1 MIYTITLNP
10 SIDYIV
16 RLDKLTTGITNR
28 TTSEEY
34 YYGGKGINVSLVLAE
49 LDLDSTAYG
58 FVAGFTGKA
67 IENGIRNDHI
77 ITDFIKLKEGI
88 SRINIKIK
96 AGEETEINGQGPHI
110 TEQELE
116 RLLQKIDRLSNG
128 DTLVL
133 AGSIPNTMPDDVYER
148 MMERIRFKSVRIV
161 VDATKKLLVNSLKYK
176 PFLIKPNR
184 QELSEIFDVE
194 VKTEDDIERYAKEL
208 QKLGARNV
216 LISLGGEGAMLID
229 ENGKKYKAG
238 VMKEKVLNTV
248 GSGDSMVA
256 GFVAGYEKSGDYAY
270 ALKIGSVCG
279 NATAFLPGL
288 ATKEKIEE
296 LLERFDKEA
305 GLQ

>member
-1 MIYTITLNP
+1 MIYTVTLNP

-16 RLDKLTTGITNR
+16 RLDKLTSGITNR

-34 YYGGKGINVSLVLAE
+34 YYGGKGINVSMVLAE
-49 LDLDSTAYG
+49 LDIDSTAYG

-77 ITDFIKLKEGI
+77 ITDFIKLKNGI

-96 AGEETEINGQGPHI
+96 AGEETEINCQGPHI
-110 TEQELE
+110 DETELE
-116 RLLQKIDRLSNG
+116 RLLQKIDRIGEG

-148 MMERIRFKSVRIV
+148 MMERIARKNVRFV
-161 VDATKKLLVNSLKYK
+161 VDATRQLLVNSLKYK

-194 VKTEDDIERYAKEL
+194 VKTEEDIEHYAKEL
-208 QKLGARNV
+208 QKMGARNV

-229 ENGKKYKAG
+229 ENGCKSKAG
-238 VMKEKVLNTV
+238 VLKEKVINTV

-256 GFVAGYEKSGDYAY
+256 GFIAGYEKTGDYAY
-270 ALKIGSVCG
+270 ALKLGSVCG
-279 NATAFLPGL
+279 NATAFLSGL
-288 ATKEKIEE
+288 ATREKINE
-296 LLERFDKEA
+296 LLEKFEKEF
-305 GLQ
+305 G